1 MNRQIIF
8 LFLATL
14 KPHHSVR
21 LARRNLFPQFFPLIL
36 TFLFST
42 MFAQLSH
49 SAEVTLMWDQ
59 NDPMSVTG
67 YYVYYGLES
76 GSYTT
81 KIDAGYDSQ
90 YTLFDLDDLTS
101 YYIAVTAYNEF
112 GESDYSEEIIYPS
125 HACEG
130 DFDRD
135 GNIDGTDLANS
146 VADFGRTNCLDT
158 GDCAGDMDSDG
169 DVDETDLAKFALD
182 FGRTDCLW

>member
-1 MNRQIIF
+1 MNCKIIF
-8 LFLATL
+8 LRLAML
-14 KPHHSVR
+14 KPCHSVC
-21 LARRNLFPQFFPLIL
+21 LARHNLFPQSFRLIL
-36 TFLFST
+36 IFLFST
-42 MFAQLSH
+42 LFAQFSH

-112 GESDYSEEIIYPS
+112 GESDFSEEIIYAS

-130 DFDRD
+130 DYDRD
-135 GNIDGTDLANS
+135 GNIDGTDLAIAVS
-146 VADFGRTNCLDT
+146 DFGRTDCLDT
-158 GDCAGDMDSDG
+158 GGCEGDMDSDG
-169 DVDETDLAKFALD
+169 DVDETDLAKFVLD
-182 FGRTDCLW
+182 FGRTDCP